1 MAFKY
6 KRIFIRWF
14 CFINNIWGIDTSLF
28 EEIMNIE
35 FIRKINSTK
44 KRAYEYVEE
53 NKHLLQ
59 TSVTKKILLFYL
71 EDTLK
76 VTEEYKNLGRYEEFM
91 AFVNGVI
98 DYKNEDE
105 YLSNNFHSVYEELL
119 LLAYKIKRNVINYF
133 LKERTKKEDALFMS

>member
-1 MAFKY
+1 VSLKFK
-6 KRIFIRWF
+6 RVFICWF
-14 CFINNIWGIDTSLF
+14 YFDSDIWCSDTSLF

-53 NKHLLQ
+53 NKHLLK
-59 TSVTKKILLFYL
+59 TSVTKRTLLFYL

-98 DYKNEDE
+98 DYKDEDE

>member
-1 MAFKY
+1 MSLKFK
-6 KRIFIRWF
+6 RVFICWF
-14 CFINNIWGIDTSLF
+14 YFDSDIWCSDTSLF

-53 NKHLLQ
+53 NKHLLK
-59 TSVTKKILLFYL
+59 TSVTKRTLLFYL

-98 DYKNEDE
+98 DYKDEDE

>member
-1 MAFKY
+1 
-6 KRIFIRWF
+6 
-14 CFINNIWGIDTSLF
+14 
-28 EEIMNIE
+28 MNIE

-59 TSVTKKILLFYL
+59 TSVTKRTLLFYL

-98 DYKNEDE
+98 DYKDEDE